1 MKEIRF
7 SATLSSAGK
16 SILSLSLLLLTAAGL
31 RAQLAVEAAAD
42 STGRRITRARA
53 LSAIG
58 NLPAAR
64 SELESLLREPVAD
77 SSVREIALVLLVGVY
92 LDQADYTYAE
102 SALNEAFRKRT
113 AQDEAATRAYFAVA
127 GQIINGVRAHVE
139 RYRVFGL
146 NITDAE
152 LPAEAVSDL
161 DLVRTLLE
169 RVIAQG
175 KTLQGENSTGLESAA
190 LLEEAAALRT
200 RLARNDAERTQWQ
213 RAVADARQHMMGGT
227 ERRVS
232 ATSETNTATLAA
244 VAAINPP
251 VPAAITTASVP
262 ATTPPTTE
270 APPPIVLPP
279 VATPSPT
286 PTPVVAVVAANASRP
301 DSSANTPV
309 VDAPASNPSA
319 AAPRPTSP
327 TVVSTDVPVQPV
339 EVGSLIAKA
348 TERSNPPY
356 PPMARAARASGKV
369 TVYLQ
374 LDETGAITS
383 VQRTDGP
390 GMLRRAAEE
399 AARRWKFR
407 PTVINGQPVR
417 VSGYVSF
424 NFTL

>member
-7 SATLSSAGK
+7 STTLSSAGK

-213 RAVADARQHMMGGT
+213 RAVADARQHMMGST

-232 ATSETNTATLAA
+232 APSATAATPAA
-244 VAAINPP
+244 VAAANAHASSG
-251 VPAAITTASVP
+251 AATANAP
-262 ATTPPTTE
+262 ATTPPTTG
-270 APPPIVLPP
+270 APPLQAAVIAQPS
-279 VATPSPT
+279 PSPT
-286 PTPVVAVVAANASRP
+286 PAAAIV
-301 DSSANTPV
+301 SANQPTSTNTSAAVPRATSSTAAPA
-309 VDAPASNPSA
+309 DAPA
-319 AAPRPTSP
+319 
-327 TVVSTDVPVQPV
+327 QPV

-348 TERSNPPY
+348 TQRVNPPY
-356 PPMARAARASGKV
+356 PPTARSARAFGKV

-374 LDETGAITS
+374 LDETGAIAS
-383 VQRTDGP
+383 VRRTDGP
-390 GMLRRAAEE
+390 ELLRRVAED

>member
-7 SATLSSAGK
+7 STTLSSAGK

-113 AQDEAATRAYFAVA
+113 ARDEAATRAYFAVA

-213 RAVADARQHMMGGT
+213 RAVADARQHMMGST

-232 ATSETNTATLAA
+232 APSATAATPAA
-244 VAAINPP
+244 VAAANAHASSG
-251 VPAAITTASVP
+251 AATANAP
-262 ATTPPTTE
+262 ATTPPTTG
-270 APPPIVLPP
+270 APPLQAAVIAQPS
-279 VATPSPT
+279 PSPT
-286 PTPVVAVVAANASRP
+286 PAAAIV
-301 DSSANTPV
+301 SANQPTSTNTSAAVPRATSSTAAPA
-309 VDAPASNPSA
+309 DAPA
-319 AAPRPTSP
+319 
-327 TVVSTDVPVQPV
+327 QPV

-348 TERSNPPY
+348 TQRVNPPY
-356 PPMARAARASGKV
+356 PPTARSARAFGKV

-374 LDETGAITS
+374 LDETGAIAS
-383 VQRTDGP
+383 VRRTDGP
-390 GMLRRAAEE
+390 ELLRRVAED